1 MTPLDRLL
9 AETIPVR
16 PAPPPDRPRQTE
28 IARYWTQAEQDAHW
42 QALCE
47 AVDTPGA
54 ARPHLRALPPA
65 A

>member
-1 MTPLDRLL
+1 MTPLQRLL
-9 AETIPVR
+9 LETIPVR
-16 PAPPPDRPRQTE
+16 PTPAPGTPRQTE

-42 QALCE
+42 AALCE

-54 ARPHLRALPPA
+54 ARPHLRAIRA